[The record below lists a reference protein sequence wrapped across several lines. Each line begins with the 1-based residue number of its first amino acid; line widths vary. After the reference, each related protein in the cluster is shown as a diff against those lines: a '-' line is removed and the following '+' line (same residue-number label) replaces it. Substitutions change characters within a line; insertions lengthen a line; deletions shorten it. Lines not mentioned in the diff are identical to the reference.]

1 MPPPADHCLYV
12 IDDDSSVRKALQRL
26 FGLHNLNAEVFASA
40 EEFLE
45 REIPG
50 NRIGCLLVDI
60 RMPGMS
66 GLELQQAL
74 FEKRLIL
81 PIIFITGYGTVPMS
95 VRAMKYGAFDFIEKP
110 FDTDVLLDCI
120 HRALTFCHR
129 VVCESMEKHDL
140 ARKIGNLTS
149 REREVLEGIAR
160 GQLNKEIAADLG
172 VVEKTVKVHRA
183 SLKAKMEA
191 GSLAELVRLY
201 HRYLDLIDGNE
212 APPHHPYQHL

>member
-1 MPPPADHCLYV
+1 MPAPADHCLYV

-45 REIPG
+45 REIPS
-50 NRIGCLLVDI
+50 NRVGCLLVDI

-66 GLELQQAL
+66 GLELQRAL

-95 VRAMKYGAFDFIEKP
+95 VQAMKYGAFDFIEKP

-120 HRALTFCHR
+120 YRALTFCR
-129 VVCESMEKHDL
+129 KVVNESMEKYDL